1 MGNSDNITL
10 ELLLKASEWSEDTP
24 YTQILNVE
32 GLNENSIGSIG
43 ISKSAT
49 QEQIQACMDAK
60 LMLIK
65 QEKGQLTIAVLSDM
79 KPEIDIPVILI
90 YNNN

>member
-1 MGNSDNITL
+1 MGNSDNIIL
-10 ELLLKASEWSEDTP
+10 ELLLKASEWSEDMP
-24 YTQILNVE
+24 YTQILSIE
-32 GLNENSIGSIG
+32 GLNENSTGSIG

-60 LMLIK
+60 LTPIK
-65 QEKGQLTIAVLSDM
+65 QDKGQLTIAVLSVM
-79 KPEIDIPVILI
+79 KPEIDIPVVLI